1 MDKDLLGE
9 QEVRDL
15 CQQAEAAQR
24 QAAAF
29 SQEQVDRICAA
40 MAQAG
45 FRAARRLAELAVEE
59 TGMGR
64 IDDKVL
70 KNELSTRDVWEGYK
84 DLRTVG
90 VLEHDRRGK
99 HTIYAEP
106 MGVVA
111 AIIPTTNPTSTVM
124 YKAIICTKS
133 RNAMIASP
141 HPIAGRCTLASV
153 KVLAEAAV
161 RAGAPEGLISC
172 LSLPGIKAAAAL
184 MKDPRVNIILST
196 GGTSIVRAA
205 HSSGKPAI
213 GVGPGNVP
221 AFVEKTADVRKAV
234 RDIIIGKSF
243 DWGLICSSEQ
253 AMIVDRRNEKKV
265 LDCLKR
271 EPVAWV
277 RGEERTKLENFMVDS
292 GGHLNTVVVGQSPA
306 RIAQLAGFAVPE
318 KTEVLLVEQGGV
330 GLEYPLSRE
339 KLSPVLAY
347 YTVGDTEAGIALSE
361 RVVEYGGVGHTSIIH
376 SRDQDVVERFA
387 RRVRTFRVLVNT
399 PGPHGSVG
407 YSTSLDPAMT
417 LGCGTWGGAITG
429 DNISPLHLINRKH
442 LAWETAAVATD
453 TRSQDSFSR
462 RGNYSRFDELERLG
476 LTTKGTKGDIPTQ
489 PPDQDVLDEV
499 GRIAREFAR
508 KLEA

>member
-64 IDDKVL
+64 VDDKVL

-161 RAGAPEGLISC
+161 KAGAPEGLISC

-184 MKDPRVNIILST
+184 MKDPRVSIILST

-292 GGHLNTVVVGQSPA
+292 SGHLNTVVVGQSPA
-306 RIAQLAGFAVPE
+306 RIAQLAGFAVAE
-318 KTEVLLVEQGGV
+318 KTEVLLVEQDGV

-442 LAWETAAVATD
+442 LAWETAPVATD
-453 TRSQDSFSR
+453 TRSQDSLSR
-462 RGNYSRFDELERLG
+462 RGNYSRFDELELVGRKTEG
-476 LTTKGTKGDIPTQ
+476 AKGDIKTQ
-489 PPDQDVLDEV
+489 PADQEVLDEV

>member
-15 CQQAEAAQR
+15 CRQAEAAQ
-24 QAAAF
+24 QQVASF

-64 IDDKVL
+64 LEDKLL
-70 KNELSTRDVWEGYK
+70 KNEFSTRDVWEAYQE
-84 DLRTVG
+84 LRTVG

-99 HTIYAEP
+99 HIIYAEP

-111 AIIPTTNPTSTVM
+111 AIIPTTNPTSTAM

-133 RNAMIASP
+133 RNAVIASP
-141 HPIAGRCTLASV
+141 HPSAARCTLEAV

-172 LSLPGIKAAAAL
+172 LSLPGIKAATAL
-184 MKDPRVNIILST
+184 MKDPRVSIILST

-234 RDIIIGKSF
+234 RDIITGKSF
-243 DWGLICSSEQ
+243 DWGVICSSEQ

-292 GGHLNTVVVGQSPA
+292 AGHLNTAVVGQSPV

-318 KTEVLLVEQGGV
+318 QTQMLLVEQAGV
-330 GLEYPLSRE
+330 GPEYPLSRE

-347 YTVGDTEAGIALSE
+347 YTVGDTEAGITLSE
-361 RVVEYGGVGHTSIIH
+361 RVVEYGGVGHTAIIH
-376 SRDQDVVERFA
+376 SRDQAVIEQFA
-387 RRVRTFRVLVNT
+387 QRVKVFRVLVNT

-407 YSTSLDPAMT
+407 YTTSLDPAMT

-429 DNISPLHLINRKH
+429 DNITPLHLINRKH
-442 LAWETAAVATD
+442 LAWETAAVAAD
-453 TRSQDSFSR
+453 PSSQESFSQ
-462 RGNYSRFDELERLG
+462 RGNYSRFDDSERPSPRAEVAEQEAPTPPADESVLEEVDRL
-476 LTTKGTKGDIPTQ
+476 
-489 PPDQDVLDEV
+489 
-499 GRIAREFAR
+499 AREFAR
-508 KLEA
+508 QLEA